1 MEENSN
7 YNNNNYNPNN
17 YNSNNN
23 QGNYNPS
30 DYAPY
35 SNNPPRRSNSF
46 AKASLILSIVS
57 IVTGVLFLI
66 PIPFITSLLS
76 IIFGFVSKQPGQ
88 RMEGKAIVGISLSIV
103 TLITIIVLIWVV
115 YQFLNTMAGVEFIRQ
130 FMAEYEEAL
139 KVYMEF
145 YN

>member
-1 MEENSN
+1 MDDNQFN
-7 YNNNNYNPNN
+7 QNNYNQNN
-17 YNSNNN
+17 YHS
-23 QGNYNPS
+23 
-30 DYAPY
+30 PY
-35 SNNPPRRSNSF
+35 SNPVPKRSNGF
-46 AKASLILSIVS
+46 AKSSFILGIISI
-57 IVTGVLFLI
+57 ITGFLFLI

-103 TLITIIVLIWVV
+103 ILITIIVLIFVV
-115 YQFLNTMAGVEFIRQ
+115 YQFLNTMAGVEFVNQ
-130 FMAEYEEAL
+130 FMAEYKEAL